1 MANSDTSK
9 LKKTKLN
16 TDLNFLLLPVIL
28 LQSNI
33 IVNTSRKVF
42 LVMVM
47 SFVVDL
53 KFLIM
58 WCTEAQ
64 GNGIK

>member
-58 WCTEAQ
+58 
-64 GNGIK
+64 

>member
-1 MANSDTSK
+1 MANSYTFK
-9 LKKTKLN
+9 LKKTKLK

-28 LQSNI
+28 LQSNV
-33 IVNTSRKVF
+33 IVNTSREVF

-47 SFVVDL
+47 FFVGDL

-58 WCTEAQ
+58 
-64 GNGIK
+64 